1 MIEEELHTLIETIQR
16 RGCEWQTMEVKAAHD
31 GCPEKLY
38 DTMSA
43 FANQDSGGILVFGLD
58 ERKGFEKVGVY
69 DAQALQKRV
78 MEYGEQMS
86 PVVRPV
92 LTVYDEGGKVFV
104 AAEIPP
110 LDIADRPCFKKA
122 QGRLRGAYLR
132 VGDADKP
139 MTEYEVYSYEAFR
152 KRLRDDVRPAE
163 GVSANMLNLRQ
174 LEDYRAKIRS
184 ERPNLD
190 QLAEEQQD
198 ELNGMTNNGRTT
210 MAALLLFGLFPQA
223 SYPRLCISATRIPGR
238 EMGEVDT
245 AGNRFLD
252 TKRIEG
258 TIPEMLEKAL
268 DFVRNNMRTSTAIDA
283 LTGQRTDIPQ
293 YPLDAVRE
301 AILNALVH
309 RDYSIHTETKP
320 IQLNMYEDRLEI
332 TNPGGLYGRLTIDQL
347 GHTQP
352 DTRNPVLATA
362 MEILHQ
368 TENRYSGIPTI
379 RRAMAENYLPE
390 PVFTNNTGEFKVT
403 LFHNHYAQ
411 HAFPGED
418 GFELGEDAP
427 CDYIGPQVTAAPR
440 IAADTK
446 HLLEFCRIPR
456 SRAEIIG
463 YLKISS
469 GQYALRRYLNPLLKS
484 GAIRMT
490 IPNCPRSRAQRFV
503 TAKPV

>member
-1 MIEEELHTLIETIQR
+1 MIEEELHTLIEKIR
-16 RGCEWQTMEVKAAHD
+16 LRGCEGQTIEVKSAHD

-43 FANQDSGGILVFGLD
+43 FANQDDGGIFVFGLD
-58 ERKGFEKVGVY
+58 ERKDFEKVGVY

-92 LTVYDEGGKVFV
+92 LTVCDEGGKVFV
-104 AAEIPP
+104 SAEIPA
-110 LDIADRPCFKKA
+110 LDVAERPCFKTAK
-122 QGRLRGAYLR
+122 GRLKGAYVR

-163 GVSANMLNLRQ
+163 GVSANMLNLGQ
-174 LEDYRAKIRS
+174 LADYRAKMRIG
-184 ERPNLD
+184 RPNLG
-190 QLAEEQQD
+190 QLTEEQQD

-210 MAALLLFGLFPQA
+210 MAALLLFGLLPQA
-223 SYPRLCISATRIPGR
+223 SYPRLCISATRVAGWEIGD
-238 EMGEVDT
+238 VDI

-252 TKRIEG
+252 TRRIEG
-258 TIPEMLEKAL
+258 TIPEMLEKAME
-268 DFVRNNMRTSTAIDA
+268 FVRNNMRTSTAIDA
-283 LTGQRTDIPQ
+283 YTGQRTDVPQ
-293 YPLDAVRE
+293 YPLNAVRE

-309 RDYSIHTETKP
+309 RDYSIYTETRP

-379 RRAMAENYLPE
+379 RRAMAANHLPE
-390 PVFTNNTGEFKVT
+390 PLFTNSMGEFKVT
-403 LFHNHYAQ
+403 LYHHQYAQ
-411 HAFPGED
+411 PSFPGED
-418 GFELGEDAP
+418 GFELGEDTP
-427 CDYIGPQVTAAPR
+427 RPYIAQPVAAAPR
-440 IAADTK
+440 TAADAK
-446 HLLEFCRIPR
+446 RLLEFCRTPR
-456 SRAEIIG
+456 TRAEVIA
-463 YLKISS
+463 YLKIAS
-469 GQYALRRYLNPLLKS
+469 GQYALRRYLAPLLQS

-490 IPNCPRSRAQRFV
+490 IPEHPRSRAQRYV
-503 TAKPV
+503 ALRTD